1 MYKQDYSKYL
11 NNNKGKKKT
20 KKDILKQIWVWVRL
34 FLFLFVIVSMLWGCV
49 QMYQSKYTVSQV
61 SDMAGNKVYSPG
73 TTFEIVIRALGDYGS
88 KNHWYA
94 SDENGNIHEYS
105 LNAISSWSEA
115 FTETSSPFYGFF
127 VYPMSFILVAFIRIM
142 AGSEG
147 GIIKSST
154 ASYGYIVLASVFF
167 TSVII
172 RMITL
177 GFTWKTQSNQE
188 KLQLVQAKQAEI
200 QQKYKGSTD
209 PVAKQKQQM
218 ETMALYKKEGI
229 SPIGSLVSTFL
240 SMPFLFAMFS
250 IVRATHAL
258 KIAVVGKI
266 TLIDTPW
273 DQITSGNWVYVSL
286 VVVYIPLQIISMFLP
301 MILQSIKRNKKNDTE
316 QQKKAR
322 KKQIIMN
329 SIFILVFVF
338 IIFTTAAGVAIYWI
352 FSSCFQIS
360 QTLIFHF
367 VRETK
372 ASRIK
377 KKREKVVM
385 KNKKLSE
392 KNSNTKNNIKK

>member
-20 KKDILKQIWVWVRL
+20 KKDIVKIIWMWIRL
-34 FLFLFVIVSMLWGCV
+34 FLFLFVIISMLWGCV

-73 TTFEIVIRALGDYGS
+73 TTFEIVIKSLGDFGS

-94 SDENGNIHEYS
+94 SDADGNIFEYS
-105 LNAISSWSEA
+105 LNAISSWGEA

-127 VYPMSFILVAFIRIM
+127 VYPMSFLLVGFVRLM
-142 AGSEG
+142 AGTDSS
-147 GIIKSST
+147 GIINSKSS
-154 ASYGYIVLASVFF
+154 SYGYIVLVSVLF
-167 TSVII
+167 TSIII
-172 RMITL
+172 RAITL

-188 KLQLVQAKQAEI
+188 KLQMVQAKQADI

-229 SPIGSLVSTFL
+229 SPMGAMVSAFL

-266 TLIDTPW
+266 TFVDTPW
-273 DQITSGNWVYVSL
+273 EQITSGNWVYLSL
-286 VVVYIPLQIISMFLP
+286 VVVYIPLQILSMFLP
-301 MILQSIKRNKKNDTE
+301 MILQAIKRNKKNDTE

-322 KKQIIMN
+322 KKQLIMN
-329 SIFILVFVF
+329 GVFILVFVF
-338 IIFTTAAGVAIYWI
+338 IIFTTASGVAIYWI
-352 FSSCFQIS
+352 FSSVFQIS
-360 QTLIFHF
+360 QTLIFHY
-367 VRETK
+367 VRETR

-385 KNKKLSE
+385 KNKIANDKKAS
-392 KNSNTKNNIKK
+392 KNNIKK

>member
-20 KKDILKQIWVWVRL
+20 KKDILKMIWVWTRL

-49 QMYQSKYTVSQV
+49 QMYQSKYTVAQV

-73 TTFEIVIRALGDYGS
+73 TTFEIVIRSLGDYGS
-88 KNHWYA
+88 KNHWFA
-94 SDENGNIHEYS
+94 SDENGNIHEYG

-115 FTETSSPFYGFF
+115 FTETASPFYGFF
-127 VYPMSFILVAFIRIM
+127 VFPMSFILVGFVRLM
-142 AGSEG
+142 AGADSAG
-147 GIIKSST
+147 VINSSGEN
-154 ASYGYIVLASVFF
+154 YGYIVLASVLF
-167 TSVII
+167 TSIII
-172 RMITL
+172 RAITL

-218 ETMALYKKEGI
+218 ETLALYKKEGI
-229 SPIGSLVSTFL
+229 SPMGSLVSAFL

-266 TLIDTPW
+266 TFVDTPW
-273 DQITSGNWVYVSL
+273 EQITSGNWVYLSL
-286 VVVYIPLQIISMFLP
+286 VVVYIPLQVISMFLP
-301 MILQSIKRNKKNDTE
+301 MILQAVKRTKKNDSE

-329 SIFILVFVF
+329 SVFILVFVF
-338 IIFTTAAGVAIYWI
+338 IIFTTASGVAIYWI

-360 QTLIFHF
+360 QTLIFHY

-377 KKREKVVM
+377 KKRERVVM
-385 KNKKLSE
+385 KNKALSE
-392 KNSNTKNNIKK
+392 KNKV